1 MKIAVFGLGY
11 VGCVGLG
18 CLAQNGHYV
27 TGVDVND
34 DKIRLINNGVPTI
47 IEKDIDT
54 IIRNQWRTG
63 KISATNDFRKAVLD
77 TDAAFI
83 CVGTPSLPTGQLDLQ
98 YVFETARQ
106 IGEALR
112 DKNGFYVVAIRSTVM
127 PGTNN
132 KVGEIITGESGKLIS
147 KDFAIVSNPEFL
159 REGSAV
165 EDFYN
170 PAITVLGSDS
180 DRALNLMEE
189 IYKGINAPVVRTD
202 TKAAEFI
209 KYVNNAF
216 HALKISFSNE
226 IGNICK
232 TMEIDSFSVME
243 LFKMDYRLNISKAYF
258 NPGMAYGGSC
268 LPKDLKG
275 LVTIAHDRYVQTPL
289 IEAIGRSNEVQK
301 ERVFEMVYKRNAT
314 RIGIFGL
321 AFKKGTDDLRY
332 SPSVDLTERLLGKG
346 YELKIYD
353 RNVSLAFLT
362 GANKRF
368 LNEHLPHITNLLVD
382 DLKELVR
389 DSEIIVLT
397 HKPEQSD
404 YEVLSCFK
412 GTVIDLV
419 RINLEKLKGVDIEG
433 LSW

>member
-27 TGVDVND
+27 TGVDVNE

-47 IEKDIDT
+47 IEKEIDT
-54 IIRNQWRTG
+54 IIRNQWLAG
-63 KISATNDFRKAVLD
+63 KISATNDFRKAVLGS
-77 TDAAFI
+77 DAAFI

-106 IGEALR
+106 IGVALR

-132 KVGEIITGESGKLIS
+132 RVGEIIAGESGKERG
-147 KDFAIVSNPEFL
+147 KDFSIVSNPEFL

-170 PAITVLGSDS
+170 PAVTVLGSES
-180 DRALNLMEE
+180 DRALHLMEE

-209 KYVNNAF
+209 KYINNAF

-226 IGNICK
+226 VGNICK
-232 TMEIDSFSVME
+232 AMGVDSYSVME
-243 LFKMDYRLNISKAYF
+243 LFKMDHRLNISAAYL

-275 LVTIAHDRYVQTPL
+275 LLTMAHDNYIQTPL
-289 IEAIGRSNEVQK
+289 IEAVGRSNEIQK
-301 ERVFEMVYKRNAT
+301 ERVFEMVHKRNAR

-332 SPSVDLTERLLGKG
+332 SPSVDLTEKLLGKG
-346 YELKIYD
+346 YLIKIYD
-353 RNVSLAFLT
+353 KNVSLARLT
-362 GANKRF
+362 GTNKSF
-368 LNEHLPHITNLLVD
+368 IDEHLPHLANLLVE
-382 DLKELVR
+382 DLKKLIM
-389 DSEIIVLT
+389 DSEIIVLS
-397 HKPEQSD
+397 HKPDKAE
-404 YEVLSCFK
+404 YEILSYFK

-419 RINLEKLKGVDIEG
+419 RINPEKLKGVDIEG